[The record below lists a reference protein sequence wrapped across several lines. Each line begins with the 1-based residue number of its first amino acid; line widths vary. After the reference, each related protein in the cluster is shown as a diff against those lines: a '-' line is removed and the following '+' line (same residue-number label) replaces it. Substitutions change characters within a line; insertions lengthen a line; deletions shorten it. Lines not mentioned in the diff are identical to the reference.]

1 MDIRIN
7 DTKEISL
14 FKAVKSRKLSDEI
27 FEQIKALIFKGDI
40 KPGEKLPPE
49 RELAEYLN
57 VGRSSLREAL
67 IQLSAVGLIE
77 ARKTEGYYVRSVTE
91 ELVGPLKS
99 FIEEEIRNL
108 IDILEVRKM
117 LDIYCANEALK
128 KGTNEDF
135 DKIGEALEQGDNTR
149 FHLAI
154 VESSHNVILYH
165 VMSNMYDL
173 LSTLSFIK
181 KRRKVNVNIYAKQH
195 RNIYDAIK
203 KKESEA
209 VKKAIEEH
217 VDFFINAAKTAEIY
231 S

>member
-203 KKESEA
+203 KRESEA

>member
-1 MDIRIN
+1 M
-7 DTKEISL
+7 
-14 FKAVKSRKLSDEI
+14 
-27 FEQIKALIFKGDI
+27 
-40 KPGEKLPPE
+40 
-49 RELAEYLN
+49 
-57 VGRSSLREAL
+57 
-67 IQLSAVGLIE
+67 
-77 ARKTEGYYVRSVTE
+77 
-91 ELVGPLKS
+91 
-99 FIEEEIRNL
+99 
-108 IDILEVRKM
+108 
-117 LDIYCANEALK
+117 
-128 KGTNEDF
+128 
-135 DKIGEALEQGDNTR
+135 ALEQGDNIR

-154 VESSHNVILYH
+154 VESSHNIILYH

>member
-203 KKESEA
+203 KKKSEA